1 MTETHIDLGIVD
13 LEGVDVLIVF
23 INLVWQLV
31 RKPLPESS
39 EVEKCVPLSTP
50 TTDVK
55 RSPSELLAP
64 AEAPGVDLELEA
76 SSCFF
81 STSFVPGI
89 TKPPLTGALAVVNV
103 VILLAS
109 PG

>member
-13 LEGVDVLIVF
+13 LEGVDVLIIF
-23 INLVWQLV
+23 INLVWQFV
-31 RKPLPESS
+31 RKQLFESS

-64 AEAPGVDLELEA
+64 AEAPGVDLEG